1 MTRIPTWSRAFAAR
15 LLIWLALS
23 AALLGYIRWGSELTA
38 VTSFYFIRRSV
49 PEIWGAFYDGLPEIG
64 NARALDGIYWVSI
77 VTLIIGVLALVW
89 LALTPEAAENETE
102 ATEP

>member
-1 MTRIPTWSRAFAAR
+1 VSTWSHDFVAR
-15 LLIWLALS
+15 LLVWLALS
-23 AALLGYIRWGSELTA
+23 VALLGYIRWGSELTS

-64 NARALDGIYWVSI
+64 NARALDAVYWVSI
-77 VTLIIGVLALVW
+77 VALIVGVLALVW
-89 LALTPEAAENETE
+89 LALTPEPADGEIE